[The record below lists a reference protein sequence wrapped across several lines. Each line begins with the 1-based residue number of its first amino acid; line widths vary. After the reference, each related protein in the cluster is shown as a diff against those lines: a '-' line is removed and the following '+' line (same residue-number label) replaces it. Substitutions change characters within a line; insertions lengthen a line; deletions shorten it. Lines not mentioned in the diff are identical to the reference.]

1 MLPAIVAHRGDAEHF
16 PENSLPALAAAWRR
30 LQFAEFD
37 VQLSADGVPF
47 VIHDASLE
55 RTTRGAGDVRLMMSG
70 QLDGIDAG
78 EPARFGR
85 LHAGTALPRLSA
97 VVELMTELRD
107 AHAFVEIKR
116 ASLVHHGR
124 VHFVEKVLAALAPVR
139 DRCVLI
145 SFDADACRLA
155 RAAGK
160 WPIGW
165 VLDGDPVQLRP
176 VIELMRPEYLFCDH
190 RRLPAAKPLPAGPW
204 TWVAYEVTDA
214 ALALELA
221 ARGVGM
227 VESMAPLRLADG
239 LAAPRTLHA

>member
-30 LQFAEFD
+30 LEFAEFD

-85 LHAGTALPRLSA
+85 AHAGTALPRLAAVSA
-97 VVELMTELRD
+97 LMADMRG
-107 AHAFVEIKR
+107 ARAFVELKR

-124 VHFVEKVLAALAPVR
+124 AGCVEKVMAALAPVR

-155 RAAGK
+155 RASAGM
-160 WPIGW
+160 PVGW
-165 VLDGDPVQLRP
+165 VLDGDPLQLRP
-176 VIELMRPEYLFCDH
+176 VIELMQPEYVFCDH
-190 RRLPAAKPLPAGPW
+190 RRMPAARPLPSGPW

-214 ALALELA
+214 TQAIDLA
-221 ARGVGM
+221 ARGVAM
-227 VESMAPLRLADG
+227 VESMAPLRLAGD
-239 LAAPRTLHA
+239 LAARETLRA